1 MNINI
6 ISRFIQGLSALLILV
21 LVFAVCAEDS
31 NVNTNAVVWVSCML
45 IGVSTIVEFCKD
57 LKEPGSDKYP

>member
-21 LVFAVCAEDS
+21 LVFVVCDKDS
-31 NVNTNAVVWVSCML
+31 NVNTNAVTWISCML
-45 IGVSTIVEFCKD
+45 VGVSTIVEFCKD
-57 LKEPGSDKYP
+57 LK

>member
-1 MNINI
+1 MHINI

-21 LVFAVCAEDS
+21 LVFVVCKEDS

-45 IGVSTIVEFCKD
+45 VGVGTIVEFCKD
-57 LKEPGSDKYP
+57 LRS

>member
-21 LVFAVCAEDS
+21 LVFAVCDKDS
-31 NVNTNAVVWVSCML
+31 NVNTNAVVWIACML
-45 IGVSTIVEFCKD
+45 VGVGTIVEFCKE
-57 LKEPGSDKYP
+57 LKEPNSDKYP

>member
-21 LVFAVCAEDS
+21 LVFAICAEDS
-31 NVNTNAVVWVSCML
+31 NVNTNAVTWIACML
-45 IGVSTIVEFCKD
+45 VGVGTIVEFCKD
-57 LKEPGSDKYP
+57 LKEPGSDEYP